1 MWAKAVD
8 KCENAS
14 EPCNGMAQR
23 HWARHKLHNGR
34 ISLDAVASAAGR
46 VVQRRCAEA
55 LCRGVV
61 QRRCAGRVVQAC
73 RTGVRGAAQ
82 GCVMT
87 RSATLRSDVPRPG
100 MGRARAARHQG
111 RLAPQPVDP
120 PVAVPEDEDVLPLR
134 LSSSCSFC

>member
-34 ISLDAVASAAGR
+34 IHVTRWCKTSGVS
-46 VVQRRCAEA
+46 
-55 LCRGVV
+55 CRGVA
-61 QRRCAGRVVQAC
+61 QGC
-73 RTGVRGAAQ
+73 GAPAQ

-87 RSATLRSDVPRPG
+87 RSAKLRSDVPRHD
-100 MGRARAARHQG
+100 MERARGLCHQG

>member
-46 VVQRRCAEA
+46 VVQRRCAEVS
-55 LCRGVV
+55 C
-61 QRRCAGRVVQAC
+61 
-73 RTGVRGAAQ
+73 RGAAPGVSCRRVAQ
-82 GCVMT
+82 GCG
-87 RSATLRSDVPRPG
+87 APHKDV
-100 MGRARAARHQG
+100 
-111 RLAPQPVDP
+111 
-120 PVAVPEDEDVLPLR
+120 
-134 LSSSCSFC
+134 S

>member
-23 HWARHKLHNGR
+23 HWTRHKLHNGR
-34 ISLDAVASAAGR
+34 IHVTRWCKTPGVS
-46 VVQRRCAEA
+46 
-55 LCRGVV
+55 CRGAV
-61 QRRCAGRVVQAC
+61 Q
-73 RTGVRGAAQ
+73 GVLHARG
-82 GCVMT
+82 
-87 RSATLRSDVPRPG
+87 LY
-100 MGRARAARHQG
+100 HQG